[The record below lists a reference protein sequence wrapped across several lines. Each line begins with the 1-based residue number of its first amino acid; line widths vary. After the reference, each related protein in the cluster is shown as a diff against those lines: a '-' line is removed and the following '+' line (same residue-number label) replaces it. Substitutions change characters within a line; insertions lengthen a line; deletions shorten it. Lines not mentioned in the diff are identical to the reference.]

1 MVLSLLQIK
10 EQIQAAQQALRQA
23 ASNWLIQQPLSLNER
38 EKWQAC
44 FASKTRESLLT
55 TTRQNELPMVAN
67 DFEAHQIDSA
77 EEMPAVRPPAIR
89 RQYVLNGDA
98 SYGQFIQIIN
108 LYELLLR
115 AEEILGT
122 VPQLIHLEDLSYF
135 ALLAGNM
142 DQELNKAPENV
153 DVIADY
159 QRRLA
164 KARHDFAVA
173 DREAKLALYLYKKQ
187 HQDCQSDFIDIL
199 TLIQNQLQTLYQ
211 GYPNTSF
218 LKYVMYDHWQSLL
231 IDTSKALFGRL
242 SYQHASV
249 NTLTIQ
255 NNAVNELIESAGQG
269 RARACHQL
277 ESEVEGC
284 KDKIKGALSSAE
296 LKLGAMSSRMKIQDQ
311 LVQWRTPLDPALGLS
326 MYVNSMFGFW
336 RVIRGNGW
344 IHPRM
349 LALASDSEADSTQHD
364 SDTQVV
370 PS

>member
-10 EQIQAAQQALRQA
+10 EQVQAAQQAFRKA
-23 ASNWLIQQPLSLNER
+23 ASNWLMQQPLPLGER

-55 TTRQNELPMVAN
+55 TTRQNELPLVAN
-67 DFEAHQIDSA
+67 DFEAHPIEG
-77 EEMPAVRPPAIR
+77 EETTAVRPPAVR
-89 RQYVLNGDA
+89 RQYVVNGDA
-98 SYGQFIQIIN
+98 FYEQFGQIIN
-108 LYELLLR
+108 LYEWLLR

-122 VPQLIHLEDLSYF
+122 VPQLINLEDLSYF
-135 ALLAGNM
+135 TLLAGNM
-142 DQELNKAPENV
+142 DRELNKAPENV
-153 DVIADY
+153 DVISDY
-159 QRRLA
+159 QRRLT

-173 DREAKLALYLYKKQ
+173 DREANRALSLYKKQ
-187 HQDCQSDFIDIL
+187 HQDCQSDFIDAL
-199 TLIQNQLQTLYQ
+199 MLIQNQLQMLYQ
-211 GYPNTSF
+211 RYPNTSF
-218 LKYVMYDHWQSLL
+218 LKYLMYDNWQSLL

-242 SYQHASV
+242 SCEHASV

-255 NNAVNELIESAGQG
+255 NNALNELIESAEQG

-277 ESEVEGC
+277 ESEVEGY

-296 LKLGAMSSRMKIQDQ
+296 LKLGGMVSRMKIQDQ

-349 LALASDSEADSTQHD
+349 LALASDSEADAPRHD
-364 SDTQVV
+364 SNTQVV